1 MFNGCTSLT
10 TAPKLP
16 ATTLANSCYSNM
28 FNGCTSLTTAPKL
41 KATTLAINCYSKM
54 FASCTNLKSVTM
66 LATNVSANDCLYK
79 WLNDAGTGASSRT
92 LKVNSQ
98 TEYNKIKA
106 LNSSNYSALP
116 DNWQASTTTTGA
128 TILDANDTDITSTI
142 TSSTK
147 P

>member
-1 MFNGCTSLT
+1 
-10 TAPKLP
+10 
-16 ATTLANSCYSNM
+16 M

-79 WLNDAGTGASSRT
+79 WLNDAGTDAQTRT
-92 LKVNSQ
+92 LKLNGKDAY
-98 TEYNKIKA
+98 EAIKSTN
-106 LNSSNYSALP
+106 LSTGTLP
-116 DNWQASTTTTGA
+116 DIWQAGA
-128 TILDANDTDITSTI
+128 SNTTILDKDGTDITSEI
-142 TSSTK
+142 TSSTN

>member
-1 MFNGCTSLT
+1 
-10 TAPKLP
+10 
-16 ATTLANSCYSNM
+16 M

-79 WLNDAGTGASSRT
+79 WLNDAGTDATSRT
-92 LKVNSQ
+92 LKVNGKE
-98 TEYNKIKA
+98 EYDKIKA
-106 LNSSNYSALP
+106 TTSSWDNISNLP
-116 DNWQASTTTTGA
+116 DIWQAGA
-128 TILDANDTDITSTI
+128 SNTTILDKDGTDITSEI
-142 TSSTK
+142 TSSTN